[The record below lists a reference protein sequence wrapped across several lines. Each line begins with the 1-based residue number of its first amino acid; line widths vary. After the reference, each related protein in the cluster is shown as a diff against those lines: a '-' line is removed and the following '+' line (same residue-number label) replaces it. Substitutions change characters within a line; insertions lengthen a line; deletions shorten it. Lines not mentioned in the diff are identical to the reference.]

1 MLNVIITEL
10 FSKDQEYQDICDDI
24 KEGCGNHGEVLD
36 LRFRGRRRRIGS
48 EAVGPVL
55 SGGANDRRG
64 EWSYRRRVYVKLV
77 DPRAA
82 QEALKALAGRSFS
95 GRSIVVTLLADDSQ
109 TASPLNLIF
118 APLPSEPSAS
128 PPLAPLPESKA
139 GVGR

>member
-1 MLNVIITEL
+1 M
-10 FSKDQEYQDICDDI
+10 
-24 KEGCGNHGEVLD
+24 
-36 LRFRGRRRRIGS
+36 
-48 EAVGPVL
+48 
-55 SGGANDRRG
+55 
-64 EWSYRRRVYVKLV
+64 YVKLV

-82 QEALKALAGRSFS
+82 QEALKALAGSFS
-95 GRSIVVTLLADDSQ
+95 GRSIVVTLLADDRQ